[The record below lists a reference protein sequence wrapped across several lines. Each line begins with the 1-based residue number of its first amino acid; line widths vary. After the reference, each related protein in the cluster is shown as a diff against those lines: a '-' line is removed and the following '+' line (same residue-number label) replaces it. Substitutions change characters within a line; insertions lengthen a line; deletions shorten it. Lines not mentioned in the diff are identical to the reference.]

1 MSKDKLLFT
10 REHEWLLA
18 ESGTAI
24 IGISDY
30 AQHEM
35 GDVVYVEL
43 PALGRVFRQGDACG
57 NIESVKAVSD
67 IYSPLSGEITA
78 VNEELND
85 RPELVNQDCYGNG
98 WLFKIRIETPAEL
111 DAMMSSTAYE
121 EYVSG
126 LSGE

>member
-10 REHEWLLA
+10 RDHEWVLPENDLVVV
-18 ESGTAI
+18 
-24 IGISDY
+24 GISDY

-43 PALGRVFRQGDACG
+43 PEPGRVVRRGDACG

-67 IYSPLSGEITA
+67 VYSPLSGEVVE
-78 VNEELND
+78 VNEALADN
-85 RPELVNQDCYGNG
+85 PELLNQDCYGAG
-98 WLFKIRIETPAEL
+98 WLFKLRVSAREEL
-111 DAMMSSTAYE
+111 DGMMNSAAYE
-121 EYVSG
+121 EYISG